1 MKQFNLEEY
10 LKNPSK
16 KVVTRDGRT
25 VKIHCT
31 NYDSRQ
37 PIIAELE
44 YHNFSSSFT
53 KDGRYFNDDRN
64 SPYDLF
70 FASEKHEVWINLYKW
85 NNSMGGIK
93 MDLIKI
99 KQEIFNKIKFNY
111 INISNKDIC
120 KIIDDIPQN
129 KFKPLTITEI
139 IKEVDEDDLFD
150 RKVSEIIIFLSQYK
164 DYTLEERW
172 YGYEENY
179 FVLTQERQ
187 ENLDEIVNRI
197 YNDIQSNCQ
206 KYVTKEEELKKIEK
220 QISELQN
227 KRNKILNL

>member
-1 MKQFNLEEY
+1 
-10 LKNPSK
+10 
-16 KVVTRDGRT
+16 
-25 VKIHCT
+25 
-31 NYDSRQ
+31 
-37 PIIAELE
+37 
-44 YHNFSSSFT
+44 
-53 KDGRYFNDDRN
+53 
-64 SPYDLF
+64 
-70 FASEKHEVWINLYKW
+70 
-85 NNSMGGIK
+85 
-93 MDLIKI
+93 MDLNKI

-139 IKEVDEDDLFD
+139 IKEVDKDDLFD
-150 RKVSEIIIFLSQYK
+150 RKVSEIITFLSQYK

-172 YGYEENY
+172 NGYIDNY
-179 FVLTQERQ
+179 FTLTQERQ

>member
-1 MKQFNLEEY
+1 M
-10 LKNPSK
+10 
-16 KVVTRDGRT
+16 D
-25 VKIHCT
+25 
-31 NYDSRQ
+31 
-37 PIIAELE
+37 IA
-44 YHNFSSSFT
+44 
-53 KDGRYFNDDRN
+53 
-64 SPYDLF
+64 
-70 FASEKHEVWINLYKW
+70 
-85 NNSMGGIK
+85 
-93 MDLIKI
+93 KI

-139 IKEVDEDDLFD
+139 IKEVDKDDLFD
-150 RKVSEIIIFLSQYK
+150 RKVSEIITFLSQYK

-172 YGYEENY
+172 NGYIDNY
-179 FVLTQERQ
+179 FTLTQERQ

-197 YNDIQSNCQ
+197 YNDIQSDCQ

>member
-1 MKQFNLEEY
+1 M
-10 LKNPSK
+10 
-16 KVVTRDGRT
+16 D
-25 VKIHCT
+25 
-31 NYDSRQ
+31 
-37 PIIAELE
+37 IA
-44 YHNFSSSFT
+44 
-53 KDGRYFNDDRN
+53 
-64 SPYDLF
+64 
-70 FASEKHEVWINLYKW
+70 
-85 NNSMGGIK
+85 
-93 MDLIKI
+93 KI
-99 KQEIFNKIKFNY
+99 KQEIFNKIKFNH
-111 INISNKDIC
+111 INIPNKDIF

-139 IKEVDEDDLFD
+139 IKKVDKDDLFD
-150 RKVSEIIIFLSQYK
+150 RKVSEIITFLSQYK

>member
-1 MKQFNLEEY
+1 
-10 LKNPSK
+10 
-16 KVVTRDGRT
+16 
-25 VKIHCT
+25 
-31 NYDSRQ
+31 
-37 PIIAELE
+37 
-44 YHNFSSSFT
+44 
-53 KDGRYFNDDRN
+53 
-64 SPYDLF
+64 
-70 FASEKHEVWINLYKW
+70 
-85 NNSMGGIK
+85 MGGIK
-93 MDLIKI
+93 MDIAKI

-111 INISNKDIC
+111 VNMSNKDIF
-120 KIIDDIPQN
+120 KIIDNIPQN

-150 RKVSEIIIFLSQYK
+150 RKVSEIITFLSQYK

-197 YNDIQSNCQ
+197 YNDIQSICL
-206 KYVTKEEELKKIEK
+206 KYVGKEEELKRIEK